1 MTTEMKDDFDTGW
14 QWYSLDSGENW
25 LKWNFFFLETAKPVL
40 FVYAIK
46 NK

>member
-1 MTTEMKDDFDTGW
+1 MKDDFDTGW
-14 QWYSLDSGENW
+14 QWYSLDSGKKLVKMEF
-25 LKWNFFFLETAKPVL
+25 FFFLETAKPVL